1 MTLSKKVLFSLIL
14 VAVMLLSG
22 CSLELKD
29 SAVDA
34 NQTIIE
40 VNGVHVA
47 KSTFLNTYNYNL
59 YSEQYY
65 AQMMAQFGMSDG
77 SVDENKV
84 LETTVNNIINGL
96 VLQQKAEELGYD
108 KFTDEETAEL
118 TAEAQEAYES
128 QLETIKSTYFSDSEL
143 EGDALD
149 AAVKEYAENNGYTL
163 DYYISSEKSSHTSER
178 VRASVTNSISITD
191 DDISAALAQKIADE
205 KASYESNLGTWG
217 RNANAGTTTYYTPP
231 GYRTVKY
238 IEIQK
243 PAAGENGE
251 VDTTEALAQAAA
263 LTERIAAG
271 EAIDALSADVKEK
284 FVCSASTDVDSAV
297 VAAVTE
303 LTEKGACT
311 DVLET
316 EKSYF
321 IAQYVDDVA
330 EHEATLE
337 EARDL
342 LYNEV
347 LTAAQDNAYQAAFS
361 EWVNASD
368 VKINLDRLN

>member
-1 MTLSKKVLFSLIL
+1 MSKKVLFSLIL

-29 SAVDA
+29 AAVDA
-34 NQTIIE
+34 KQTVLE
-40 VNGVHVA
+40 VNGVHVT
-47 KSTFLNTYNYNL
+47 KDNFLNTYNYNL

-65 AQMMAQFGMSDG
+65 AQMMAQFGLSDG
-77 SVDENKV
+77 SVDENAV
-84 LETTVNNIINGL
+84 LETTVNSYINGL
-96 VLQQKAEELGYD
+96 VLQQKAEELGFD
-108 KFTDEETAEL
+108 QFTEEELAEMN
-118 TAEAQEAYES
+118 AEAQEAYES
-128 QLETIKSTYFSDSEL
+128 QLESIKSSYFSDSEL
-143 EGDALD
+143 EGEELEK
-149 AAVKEYAENNGYTL
+149 AVKEYADSVGYTL
-163 DYYISSEKSSHTSER
+163 DYFVSSEKSTHTSNR
-178 VRASVTNSISITD
+178 VRASVTDLVTITD
-191 DDISAALAQKIADE
+191 DDITAALAQKIADE
-205 KASYESNLGTWG
+205 KSSYESSLATWG
-217 RNANAGTTTYYTPP
+217 KNANAGTTTYYTPA

-243 PAAGENGE
+243 PAADENGV
-251 VDTTEALAQAAA
+251 VDSTEALAEAAS
-263 LTERIAAG
+263 LLERIGAG
-271 EAIDALSADVKEK
+271 EAIDALGAEVKEA

-303 LTEKGACT
+303 LTEKEAFT
-311 DVLET
+311 DILET

-347 LTAAQDNAYQAAFS
+347 LSAAQDKAYDAAFT

-368 VKINLDRLN
+368 IKLNLGRLN

>member
-217 RNANAGTTTYYTPP
+217 RNANAGTTTYYTPA

>member
-1 MTLSKKVLFSLIL
+1 MSKKVLFSLIL

-29 SAVDA
+29 AAVDA
-34 NQTIIE
+34 KQTVLE
-40 VNGVHVA
+40 VNGVHVT
-47 KSTFLNTYNYNL
+47 KDNFLNTYNYNL

-65 AQMMAQFGMSDG
+65 AQMMAQFGLSDG
-77 SVDENKV
+77 SVDENAV
-84 LETTVNNIINGL
+84 LETTVNSYINGL
-96 VLQQKAEELGYD
+96 VLQQKAEELGFD
-108 KFTDEETAEL
+108 QFTEEELAEMN
-118 TAEAQEAYES
+118 AEAQKAYES
-128 QLETIKSTYFSDSEL
+128 QLESIKSSNFSDSEL
-143 EGDALD
+143 EGEELEK
-149 AAVKEYAENNGYTL
+149 AVKEYADSVGYTL
-163 DYYISSEKSSHTSER
+163 DYFVSSEKSTHTSNR
-178 VRASVTNSISITD
+178 VRASVTDLVTITD
-191 DDISAALAQKIADE
+191 DDITATLAQKIADE
-205 KASYESNLGTWG
+205 KSSYESSLATWG
-217 RNANAGTTTYYTPP
+217 KNANAGTTTYYTPA
-231 GYRTVKY
+231 GYRIVKY

-243 PAAGENGE
+243 PAADENGV
-251 VDTTEALAQAAA
+251 VDSTEALAEAAS
-263 LTERIAAG
+263 LLERIGAG
-271 EAIDALSADVKEK
+271 EAIDALGAEVKEA

-303 LTEKGACT
+303 LTEKEAFT
-311 DVLET
+311 DILET

-347 LTAAQDNAYQAAFS
+347 LSAAQDKAYDAAFT

-368 VKINLDRLN
+368 IKLNLGRLN

>member
-1 MTLSKKVLFSLIL
+1 MSKKVLFSLIL

-34 NQTIIE
+34 SQTIIE
-40 VNGVHVA
+40 VNGVHVT
-47 KSTFLNTYNYNL
+47 KSNFLNTYNYNL

-65 AQMMAQFGMSDG
+65 AQMMAQFGLSDG
-77 SVDENKV
+77 SVDENAV
-84 LETTVNNIINGL
+84 LETTVNNIINGI
-96 VLQQKAEELGYD
+96 VLQQKAEELGFD
-108 KFTDEETAEL
+108 KYTDEETAEL
-118 TAEAQEAYES
+118 TAEAQEAYDS
-128 QLETIKSTYFSDSEL
+128 QLETIKSTYFTDSEL

-163 DYYISSEKSSHTSER
+163 DYFISSEKNSHTNER
-178 VRASVTNSISITD
+178 VRASVTDTVSITD
-191 DDISAALAQKIADE
+191 DDISAALAQKITDE
-205 KASYESNLGTWG
+205 KTSYESNLGTWG
-217 RNANAGTTTYYTPP
+217 RNANTGTATYYTPA

-243 PAAGENGE
+243 PAANENGE
-251 VDTTEALAQAAA
+251 VDTTETLAQVTA
-263 LTERIAAG
+263 LNERIIAG
-271 EAIDALSADVKEK
+271 EAIDALGVDVKEA
-284 FVCSASTDVDSAV
+284 FVCSASTDVDSTV
-297 VAAVTE
+297 VAAVTA
-303 LTEKGACT
+303 LTEKGAYT

-330 EHEATLE
+330 EHETTLE

-347 LTAAQDNAYQAAFS
+347 LTSAQDKAYQAALA

-368 VKINLDRLN
+368 IKTNLDRLN